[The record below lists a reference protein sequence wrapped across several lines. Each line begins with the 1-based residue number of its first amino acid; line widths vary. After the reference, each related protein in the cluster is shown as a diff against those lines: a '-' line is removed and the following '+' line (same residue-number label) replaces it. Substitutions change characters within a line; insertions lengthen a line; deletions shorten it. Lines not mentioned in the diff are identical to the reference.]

1 MSEAATPPPG
11 SGEHAPSAGAGAPV
25 VRRQRG
31 FFAALGRL
39 GRELGV
45 LLGYEHIPQMAAA
58 LAYRTIFSLVP
69 LSLVAFLFVRLFKDP
84 DSLVKSFLE
93 GVLTQTGLKQLA
105 TDQGNEFNLQQW
117 ITDRVQ
123 QFRGIDFTVL
133 GVVSAG
139 LLVYA
144 AISLLVE
151 VETALNRVYG
161 SNRARTWVRRIL
173 QYWMIVTVGPL
184 LVAASFFVAG
194 YFQRLTG
201 EFSAMEEMGEWGPWL
216 AGTASFVI
224 PAVIS
229 ALLLFVL
236 YMAVPNTR
244 VRVLPA
250 LIGAVVAAVFF
261 ELAKSGFSLYLRQ
274 EPYKSLYGTLS
285 ILPLFLLWIYVLWLI
300 VLFGLR
306 IAFMIQHRR
315 MWALWNAWR
324 GTAIGQVIVS
334 GLQPHTPAEATAP
347 EGMPWLDPTS
357 LISIVAEV
365 GRQFAHGRT
374 AESSRVAEVLGI
386 DESAVSRGLEQ
397 LSRAGMIYARGD
409 LDGDQYALARPAEQ
423 IALGDVL
430 LLGYQLLG
438 NLRPGAEPAAVFELR
453 QAQVAAARGRTLAD
467 VLARPVLRVASPP
480 AGLPV
485 PASTPGEAGVNGQA
499 PAQQGT
505 PSPPTLNGPGGTA
518 P

>member
-1 MSEAATPPPG
+1 MSDTTTPVSADSALKPG
-11 SGEHAPSAGAGAPV
+11 GQAAPV

-31 FFAALGRL
+31 LFAALGRL

-216 AGTASFVI
+216 AGAASFVI

-244 VRVLPA
+244 VRVIPA

-261 ELAKSGFSLYLRQ
+261 ELAKSGFALYLRQ

-315 MWALWNAWR
+315 MWALWSAWR

-334 GLQPHTPAEATAP
+334 GLHPHTPAETTAP
-347 EGMPWLDPTS
+347 DGMPWLDPTS

-365 GRQFAHGRT
+365 GRQFAHGRA

-397 LSRAGMIYARGD
+397 LARAGVIYARAD

-423 IALGDVL
+423 IALSDVL

-438 NLRPGAEPAAVFELR
+438 NMRPGAEPAAVFELR
-453 QAQVAAARGRTLAD
+453 QAQVSAARGRTLAD
-467 VLARPVLRVASPP
+467 VLAKPVIRAAAPSPVALPP
-480 AGLPV
+480 SVKP
-485 PASTPGEAGVNGQA
+485 SDSGVNGHA
-499 PAQQGT
+499 GATHDVPAA
-505 PSPPTLNGPGGTA
+505 PTLNSPGGSA